1 MLDGR
6 RTEKQN
12 CIHGPVGDLLKVSL
26 IDRGWP
32 QRAIRDDFRNYRAVL
47 LQRRWQVWICAIA
60 SRQEY
65 FCSLKPLPQLRRQ
78 RRTGVRL
85 RNILDT
91 ESGMPR
97 GFGRHWTDTA
107 NLQLA
112 GRSNQ
117 VQLQLLAALYHRAD
131 RLRAGENHPIKLLH
145 LREGRIQRREIFR
158 L

>member
-12 CIHGPVGDLLKVSL
+12 CIRGPVGDLLKVSL
-26 IDRGWP
+26 IDSGWP

-47 LQRRWQVWICAIA
+47 LQRRWQIWICAIA
-60 SRQEY
+60 PRQEY

-91 ESGMPR
+91 EFSLPGR
-97 GFGRHWTDTA
+97 FGGYWTHTG

-112 GRSNQ
+112 ARSNQ
-117 VQLQLLAALYHRAD
+117 V
-131 RLRAGENHPIKLLH
+131 
-145 LREGRIQRREIFR
+145 
-158 L
+158 